1 MFRNEYDV
9 IVVGAGHAGAEAA
22 AAAAN
27 MGASTLLITMNLQH
41 IAQMSCNP
49 AVGGIA
55 KGQIVREIDALGGY
69 MGIITDKT
77 AIQFKMLN
85 QSKGPAMWSPR
96 AQSDRMRFSE
106 AWRLQL
112 EALPTLDLFQGVVN
126 DLLIEKDK
134 VVGVRT
140 SLGIA
145 IKAKSVVLTNGTF
158 LNGVMHI
165 GLKQFGGGRAGEP
178 AAHGITECLVQHGFE
193 AGRMKTGTPPFVQ
206 EPFNEV
212 IGSRILACMSV
223 PYTAYTLAED
233 DQRFY
238 SKCSNF
244 IDEDHEYVSAYYL
257 CKSMPPKEGM
267 EKEEQLRQA
276 MEHHQIRDGEVFIQQ
291 MLCLDFII
299 MNVDRHWGNFG
310 FIRNVNT
317 LEVERPAPIF
327 DNGNSLWYDMA
338 HIPEHFDQA
347 KTFRKKHRTQIK
359 LVKDFSGIDFAALKR
374 VPAQAQEILRANP
387 NLPGDRAEK
396 IAQRMQER
404 IQMLARISDRQGNIL
419 AR

>member
-1 MFRNEYDV
+1 MKITLMNKNTPLMSLDIDIKTSYVKE
-9 IVVGAGHAGAEAA
+9 ILKIHNAEPMPISVYSDDETTLGE
-22 AAAAN
+22 N
-27 MGASTLLITMNLQH
+27 FTQWWNGRSIPASRRQL
-41 IAQMSCNP
+41 
-49 AVGGIA
+49 
-55 KGQIVREIDALGGY
+55 RE
-69 MGIITDKT
+69 
-77 AIQFKMLN
+77 
-85 QSKGPAMWSPR
+85 
-96 AQSDRMRFSE
+96 
-106 AWRLQL
+106 RLQEL
-112 EALPTLDLFQGVVN
+112 HVSAMAEIINKSFGLSLSDQYWIKPLGTDIAWKDINFFTNEFSTDMGEFLIDNRFNGELDMHSPDNTSDG
-126 DLLIEKDK
+126 LIQKKWIIED
-134 VVGVRT
+134 
-140 SLGIA
+140 GI
-145 IKAKSVVLTNGTF
+145 
-158 LNGVMHI
+158 
-165 GLKQFGGGRAGEP
+165 R
-178 AAHGITECLVQHGFE
+178 CL
-193 AGRMKTGTPPFVQ
+193 MKTGTPPFVQ

-212 IGSRILACMSV
+212 VGSRILACMSV
-223 PYTAYTLAED
+223 PYAAYTLAED

-257 CKSMPPKEGM
+257 CKSMPPKEGI

-276 MEHHQIRDGEVFIQQ
+276 MEHYQIRGGEAFLRQ

-359 LVKDFSGIDFAALKR
+359 LVRDFSGIDFAALES

>member
-1 MFRNEYDV
+1 MKITLMNKNTPLMSLDIDIKTSYVKE
-9 IVVGAGHAGAEAA
+9 ILKIHNAEPMPISVYSDDETTLGE
-22 AAAAN
+22 N
-27 MGASTLLITMNLQH
+27 FTQWWNGRSIPASRRQL
-41 IAQMSCNP
+41 
-49 AVGGIA
+49 
-55 KGQIVREIDALGGY
+55 RE
-69 MGIITDKT
+69 
-77 AIQFKMLN
+77 
-85 QSKGPAMWSPR
+85 
-96 AQSDRMRFSE
+96 
-106 AWRLQL
+106 RLQEL
-112 EALPTLDLFQGVVN
+112 RVSAMAEIINKSFGLSLSDQYWIKPLGTDIAWKDINFFTNEFSTDMGEFLIDNRFNGELDMHSPDNTSDG
-126 DLLIEKDK
+126 LIQKKWIIED
-134 VVGVRT
+134 
-140 SLGIA
+140 GI
-145 IKAKSVVLTNGTF
+145 
-158 LNGVMHI
+158 
-165 GLKQFGGGRAGEP
+165 R
-178 AAHGITECLVQHGFE
+178 CL
-193 AGRMKTGTPPFVQ
+193 MKTGTPPFVQ

-223 PYTAYTLAED
+223 PYAAYTLAED

-317 LEVERPAPIF
+317 LKVERPAPIF

-359 LVKDFSGIDFAALKR
+359 LVRDFSGIDFAALES

-396 IAQRMQER
+396 IAQRIQER
-404 IQMLARISDRQGNIL
+404 IQMLARIREQKRDSFV
-419 AR
+419 

>member
-1 MFRNEYDV
+1 MKITLMNKNTPLMSLDIDIKTSYVKE
-9 IVVGAGHAGAEAA
+9 ILKIHNAEPMPISVYSDDETTLGE
-22 AAAAN
+22 N
-27 MGASTLLITMNLQH
+27 FTQWWNGRSIPASRRQL
-41 IAQMSCNP
+41 
-49 AVGGIA
+49 
-55 KGQIVREIDALGGY
+55 RE
-69 MGIITDKT
+69 
-77 AIQFKMLN
+77 
-85 QSKGPAMWSPR
+85 
-96 AQSDRMRFSE
+96 
-106 AWRLQL
+106 RLQEL
-112 EALPTLDLFQGVVN
+112 HVSAMAEIINKSFGLSLSDQYWIRPLGTDIAWKDINFFTNEFSTDMGEFLIDNRFNGELDMHSPDNTSDG
-126 DLLIEKDK
+126 LIQKKWIIED
-134 VVGVRT
+134 
-140 SLGIA
+140 GI
-145 IKAKSVVLTNGTF
+145 
-158 LNGVMHI
+158 
-165 GLKQFGGGRAGEP
+165 R
-178 AAHGITECLVQHGFE
+178 CL
-193 AGRMKTGTPPFVQ
+193 MKTGTPPFVQ

-223 PYTAYTLAED
+223 PYAAYTLAED

-238 SKCSNF
+238 SKCCNF

-276 MEHHQIRDGEVFIQQ
+276 MAHYQIRGGEAFLRQ

-359 LVKDFSGIDFAALKR
+359 LVKDFSGIDFAALER
-374 VPAQAQEILRANP
+374 VPAQAQKVLRANP
-387 NLPGDRAEK
+387 NLPSDRAEK
-396 IAQRMQER
+396 IAQRIQER
-404 IQMLARISDRQGNIL
+404 IQMLARIGDRQGNIL
-419 AR
+419 AQ

>member
-1 MFRNEYDV
+1 MKITLMNKNTPLMSLDIDIKTSYVKEV
-9 IVVGAGHAGAEAA
+9 LKIHNAEPMPISVYSDDETTLGE
-22 AAAAN
+22 N
-27 MGASTLLITMNLQH
+27 FTQWWNGRSIPASRRQL
-41 IAQMSCNP
+41 
-49 AVGGIA
+49 
-55 KGQIVREIDALGGY
+55 RE
-69 MGIITDKT
+69 
-77 AIQFKMLN
+77 
-85 QSKGPAMWSPR
+85 
-96 AQSDRMRFSE
+96 
-106 AWRLQL
+106 RLQELHVSAMAEIINKSFGLSLSDQYWIKPL
-112 EALPTLDLFQGVVN
+112 ETDIAWKDINFFTNEFSTDMGEFLIDNRFNGELDMHSPDNTSDG
-126 DLLIEKDK
+126 LIQKKWIIED
-134 VVGVRT
+134 
-140 SLGIA
+140 GI
-145 IKAKSVVLTNGTF
+145 
-158 LNGVMHI
+158 
-165 GLKQFGGGRAGEP
+165 R
-178 AAHGITECLVQHGFE
+178 CL
-193 AGRMKTGTPPFVQ
+193 MKTGTPPFVQ

-212 IGSRILACMSV
+212 IGSCVLACMSV
-223 PYTAYTLAED
+223 PYAAYTLVED

-276 MEHHQIRDGEVFIQQ
+276 MEHYQIRGGEAFLRQ

-359 LVKDFSGIDFAALKR
+359 LVKDFSGIDFAALEC
-374 VPAQAQEILRANP
+374 VPAQAKEILRANP

-396 IAQRMQER
+396 IAQRIQER
-404 IQMLARISDRQGNIL
+404 IRMLARIRDRQGNIL
-419 AR
+419 AQ

>member
-1 MFRNEYDV
+1 MKITLMNKNTPLMSLDIDIKTSYVKE
-9 IVVGAGHAGAEAA
+9 ILKIHNAEPMPISVYSDDETTLGE
-22 AAAAN
+22 N
-27 MGASTLLITMNLQH
+27 FTQWWNGRSIPASRRQL
-41 IAQMSCNP
+41 
-49 AVGGIA
+49 
-55 KGQIVREIDALGGY
+55 RE
-69 MGIITDKT
+69 
-77 AIQFKMLN
+77 
-85 QSKGPAMWSPR
+85 
-96 AQSDRMRFSE
+96 
-106 AWRLQL
+106 RLQEL
-112 EALPTLDLFQGVVN
+112 HVSAMAEVINKSFGLSLSDQYWIKPLGTDIAWKDINFFTNEFSTDMGEFLIDNRFNGELDMHSPDNTSDG
-126 DLLIEKDK
+126 LIQKKWIIED
-134 VVGVRT
+134 
-140 SLGIA
+140 GI
-145 IKAKSVVLTNGTF
+145 
-158 LNGVMHI
+158 
-165 GLKQFGGGRAGEP
+165 R
-178 AAHGITECLVQHGFE
+178 CL
-193 AGRMKTGTPPFVQ
+193 MKTGTPPFVQ

-212 IGSRILACMSV
+212 VGSRILACMSV
-223 PYTAYTLAED
+223 PYAAYTLAED

-257 CKSMPPKEGM
+257 CKSMPPKEGI

-276 MEHHQIRDGEVFIQQ
+276 MEHYQIRGGEAFLRQ

-359 LVKDFSGIDFAALKR
+359 LVRDFSGIDFAALES

>member
-1 MFRNEYDV
+1 MKITLMNKNTPLMSLDIDIKTSYVKE
-9 IVVGAGHAGAEAA
+9 ILKIHNAEPMPISVYSDDETTLGE
-22 AAAAN
+22 N
-27 MGASTLLITMNLQH
+27 FTQWWNGRSIPASRRQL
-41 IAQMSCNP
+41 
-49 AVGGIA
+49 
-55 KGQIVREIDALGGY
+55 RE
-69 MGIITDKT
+69 
-77 AIQFKMLN
+77 
-85 QSKGPAMWSPR
+85 
-96 AQSDRMRFSE
+96 
-106 AWRLQL
+106 RLQEL
-112 EALPTLDLFQGVVN
+112 QVSAMTEIINKSFGLSLSDQYWIKPLHADIAWKDINFFTNAFSTDMGEFLIDNRFNGDLDMNSPDNTSDG
-126 DLLIEKDK
+126 LIQKKWIIED
-134 VVGVRT
+134 GVRY
-140 SLGIA
+140 L
-145 IKAKSVVLTNGTF
+145 
-158 LNGVMHI
+158 
-165 GLKQFGGGRAGEP
+165 
-178 AAHGITECLVQHGFE
+178 
-193 AGRMKTGTPPFVQ
+193 MKTGTPPFVQ

-212 IGSRILACMSV
+212 VGSRILACMSV
-223 PYTAYTLAED
+223 PYAAYTLAED

-257 CKSMPPKEGM
+257 CKSMPPKEGI

-276 MEHHQIRDGEVFIQQ
+276 MEHYQIRGGEAFLRQ

-359 LVKDFSGIDFAALKR
+359 LVRDFSGIDFAALES

>member
-1 MFRNEYDV
+1 MKITLMNKNTPLMSLDIDIKTSYVKE
-9 IVVGAGHAGAEAA
+9 ILKIHNAEPMPISVYSDDETTLGE
-22 AAAAN
+22 N
-27 MGASTLLITMNLQH
+27 FTQWWNGRSIPASRRQL
-41 IAQMSCNP
+41 
-49 AVGGIA
+49 
-55 KGQIVREIDALGGY
+55 RE
-69 MGIITDKT
+69 
-77 AIQFKMLN
+77 
-85 QSKGPAMWSPR
+85 
-96 AQSDRMRFSE
+96 
-106 AWRLQL
+106 RLQEL
-112 EALPTLDLFQGVVN
+112 HVSAMAEIINKSFGLSLSDQYWIKPLGTDIAWKDINFFTNEFSTDMGEFLIDNRFNGELDMHSPDNTSDG
-126 DLLIEKDK
+126 LIQKKWIIED
-134 VVGVRT
+134 
-140 SLGIA
+140 GI
-145 IKAKSVVLTNGTF
+145 
-158 LNGVMHI
+158 
-165 GLKQFGGGRAGEP
+165 R
-178 AAHGITECLVQHGFE
+178 CL
-193 AGRMKTGTPPFVQ
+193 MKTGTPPFVQ

-212 IGSRILACMSV
+212 IGSRLLACMSV
-223 PYTAYTLAED
+223 PYAAYTLAED

-317 LEVERPAPIF
+317 LKVERPAPIF

-359 LVKDFSGIDFAALKR
+359 LVRDFSGIDFAALES

-396 IAQRMQER
+396 IAQRIQER
-404 IQMLARISDRQGNIL
+404 IQMLARIREQKRDSFV
-419 AR
+419 

>member
-1 MFRNEYDV
+1 MNKNTPLMSLDIDIKTSYVKE
-9 IVVGAGHAGAEAA
+9 ILKIHNAEPMPISVYSDDETTLGE
-22 AAAAN
+22 N
-27 MGASTLLITMNLQH
+27 FTQWWNGRSIPASRRQL
-41 IAQMSCNP
+41 
-49 AVGGIA
+49 
-55 KGQIVREIDALGGY
+55 RE
-69 MGIITDKT
+69 
-77 AIQFKMLN
+77 
-85 QSKGPAMWSPR
+85 
-96 AQSDRMRFSE
+96 
-106 AWRLQL
+106 RLQEL
-112 EALPTLDLFQGVVN
+112 RVSAMAEIINKSFGLSLSDQYWIKPLGTDIAWKDINFFTNEFSTDMGEFLIDNRFNGELDMHSPDNTSDG
-126 DLLIEKDK
+126 LIQKKWIIED
-134 VVGVRT
+134 
-140 SLGIA
+140 GI
-145 IKAKSVVLTNGTF
+145 
-158 LNGVMHI
+158 
-165 GLKQFGGGRAGEP
+165 R
-178 AAHGITECLVQHGFE
+178 CL
-193 AGRMKTGTPPFVQ
+193 MKTGTPPFVQ

-223 PYTAYTLAED
+223 PYAAYTLAED

-317 LEVERPAPIF
+317 LKVERPAPIF

-338 HIPEHFDQA
+338 HIPELFDQA

-359 LVKDFSGIDFAALKR
+359 LVRDFSGIDFAALES

-396 IAQRMQER
+396 IAQRIQER
-404 IQMLARISDRQGNIL
+404 IQMLARIREQKRDSFV
-419 AR
+419 